1 MMTRYFLCCSRPVV
15 RFSVLFAT
23 LALSMPV
30 VQAAADDGR
39 ERSRAEYGQSEA
51 SFWSPLTDFERDTI
65 ERYPIAEQGD
75 PDALLALYLM
85 ASGDIRSRAAFR
97 EFRRS
102 IGDRAPETEG
112 GMGARQTGEY
122 LLETMF
128 QHFLGGEARLD
139 DPLEAYDAGQ
149 SQLSTLLGSG
159 RYNCISSS
167 LLYIVLA
174 RRAGL
179 EANGVI
185 LPSHAFVDITL
196 PDGQVLSVETT
207 SPEGFGIEHDQAW
220 FDGNDEQWFEA
231 RDLEVPR
238 YEDYQAR
245 QRVSAAEL
253 GLENMWNQHA
263 ARLPYADRLRLAEL
277 QSHLRPSSLP
287 AQMNRMIYYSRE
299 IEWILERDDTE
310 TLQRFMRQTAPWRD
324 HMLTMLE
331 EEGQDPDQEFQ
342 GLWYWLEVQRAAALI
357 ASGAARQGAEQALNV
372 LESVSS
378 ATPEVQTIRHNAHV
392 VLDDYMQQVTGAD
405 DLEHA
410 RKQLSRLPALCEGAE
425 LCMQALARL
434 HSGLAAVDWEQGDWD
449 EALGHFREYLAMP
462 GSDAFRPSIEQ
473 NMEGAWLNW
482 AEQNWYDEFRDQ
494 AMEHLRRCVNALEQA
509 PRCQRRLEEYRAQRF

>member
-1 MMTRYFLCCSRPVV
+1 MMTRYFVHCSCLVIRLP
-15 RFSVLFAT
+15 VLFAT

-30 VQAAADDGR
+30 AQAAEDDGR
-39 ERSRAEYGQSEA
+39 DHSRAEYGQSGA

-65 ERYPIAEQGD
+65 ERYPLAEQGD
-75 PDALLALYLM
+75 PDALLALYLV
-85 ASGDIRSRAAFR
+85 ASGDIRTRAAFR
-97 EFRRS
+97 EYRRL
-102 IGDRAPETEG
+102 IGDRAPETDDG
-112 GMGARQTGEY
+112 LGARQTGED
-122 LLETMF
+122 LLQAMF
-128 QHFLGGEARLD
+128 QRFLGGEARLD
-139 DPLEAYDAGQ
+139 DPLEAYDAAQ

-277 QSHLRPSSLP
+277 QAHLRSSSLP

-299 IEWILERDDTE
+299 IEWMLEQEDTE

-324 HMLTMLE
+324 HMLALLE
-331 EEGQDPDQEFQ
+331 EAREPDQEFE

-357 ASGAARQGAEQALNV
+357 ASGASRQGAEQALNV
-372 LESVSS
+372 LEAVSS
-378 ATPEVQTIRHNAHV
+378 TTPESQTIRHNAHV
-392 VLDDYMQQVTGAD
+392 VLDDYMQQMNSAD
-405 DLEHA
+405 DLDHA
-410 RKQLSRLPALCEGAE
+410 RRQLSRLPALCEGAD

-434 HSGLAAVDWEQGDWD
+434 HSGLAAVDWEQGDW
-449 EALGHFREYLAMP
+449 ERALGHFREYLAMP

-494 AMEHLRRCVNALEQA
+494 AMERLRRCVTALEEA
-509 PRCQRRLEEYRAQRF
+509 PRCRQRLEEYQAQRF